1 MAQTLE
7 ALERHAS
14 TLTSIRGIVHTMKTL
29 SAINA
34 SPYEQAAR
42 AIEAYHQ
49 TILQGFA
56 AFAHRTGGISLPRE
70 RAREHLLVVFGSDH
84 GLCGSYNETLAKSV
98 KQHCDAQTAHQPRLL
113 CIGAQMND
121 ALADFRLPSDA
132 VLLPPASA
140 DGIGRLASDIVTRI
154 ESFGQGQPLHS
165 LGATLAFTQRAEHGL
180 REPAIMPLLPL
191 APELLEHKK
200 RWDSRSLP
208 DYTMAAD
215 ALLSALIRSHI
226 FASVFRASAEA
237 MVTENA
243 ARLALMQQA
252 EQSVDGRIDEVQAD
266 LRSVR
271 QTEIT
276 NELMDVIIGF
286 EALKKPGSA
295 GHTSDATDK
304 TLRLIPRR
312 MNRHE

>member
-7 ALERHAS
+7 ALERHAD

-56 AFAHRTGGISLPRE
+56 AFAYRTGGISLRQE
-70 RAREHLLVVFGSDH
+70 DAREHLLVVFGSDH
-84 GLCGSYNETLAKSV
+84 GLCGNYNEILAESV
-98 KQHCDAQTAHQPRLL
+98 KQHCDAQTTRKPRLL

-121 ALADFRLPSDA
+121 ALSDFDLVSDA

-140 DGIGRLASDIVTRI
+140 DGIGRLAGDIVTRI
-154 ESFGQGQPLHS
+154 ESLGQGQPLHG

-180 REPAIMPLLPL
+180 REPIIKPLLPL
-191 APELLEHKK
+191 APELLERKK
-200 RWDSRSLP
+200 TWESRSLP
-208 DYTMAAD
+208 DYTMDAD
-215 ALLSALIRSHI
+215 NLLSALIRSHI

-237 MVTENA
+237 MVTENS

-252 EQSVDGRIDEVQAD
+252 EQSVDERIEDVQGD

-286 EALKKPGSA
+286 EALKKPKKRKAQG
-295 GHTSDATDK
+295 
-304 TLRLIPRR
+304 
-312 MNRHE
+312 

>member
-7 ALERHAS
+7 TLTRHS
-14 TLTSIRGIVHTMKTL
+14 GTLTSIRGIVHTMKTL

-34 SPYEQAAR
+34 APYEHAAR
-42 AIEAYHQ
+42 SIEAYHQ

-56 AFAHRTGGISLPRE
+56 AFAYRTGEILLRQDD
-70 RAREHLLVVFGSDH
+70 ALEHLVIVFGSDH
-84 GLCGSYNETLAKSV
+84 GLCGNYNEVLAEVVQKHCQGQTV
-98 KQHCDAQTAHQPRLL
+98 GKQRLI

-121 ALADFRLPSDA
+121 ALEDQGLAPEA

-140 DGIGRLASDIVTRI
+140 EGIGRLAGDIVTRI
-154 ESFGQGQPLHS
+154 DHFSQGQPLHH
-165 LGATLAFTQRAEHGL
+165 LAVTLAFTQRGDHDL
-180 REPAIMPLLPL
+180 REPVTRRLLPL
-191 APELLEHKK
+191 APSLLQREKH
-200 RWDSRSLP
+200 WDSRSLP
-208 DYTMAAD
+208 DYTMEAD
-215 ALLSALIRSHI
+215 ALLSSLIRSHI

-252 EQSVDGRIDEVQAD
+252 EQSVDERIEEVTGE

-276 NELMDVIIGF
+276 NELMDVVIGF
-286 EALKKPGSA
+286 EALKKPR
-295 GHTSDATDK
+295 K
-304 TLRLIPRR
+304 LRNQPG
-312 MNRHE
+312 